1 MGMQGT
7 LPQVLDQ
14 LLRLA
19 SNSTQVINERVAI
32 ANSHFEFG
40 SVRFEANGSNSL
52 SSNTNRN
59 ANGDNL
65 SGTHNGMI
73 GERYSIVDTKTN
85 RVLGIIAPPNG
96 EIVFTPESF
105 ERAVRSVKESTQGNK
120 VSNSAEDQAAIRAGD
135 VPPSKLNDLKN
146 LQEQNYQRF
155 GAMSK
160 EQFLSLFGNA
170 GLPQQVDLGNCYL
183 ISSVNSLRNNL
194 QFEYLMR
201 MSIKFYPE
209 GCSVKIPL
217 GDPNGREIYVGRNE
231 LAAQIPN
238 LNYGKPKMSGGK
250 IIQPM
255 EMDTRQYI
263 TPINGP
269 LGYKMLVAAA
279 SKLINESRG
288 NGLVADYAK
297 TEGGWSE
304 EALNLLLDGQ
314 AQDPNRPQKTYE
326 GKTRSI
332 NSRAEISPNG
342 PNPDLYSMLDNF
354 RPGVDCFTMDSR
366 YLGKA

>member
-135 VPPSKLNDLKN
+135 VPPSKLNDL
-146 LQEQNYQRF
+146 
-155 GAMSK
+155 
-160 EQFLSLFGNA
+160 SL
-170 GLPQQVDLGNCYL
+170 
-183 ISSVNSLRNNL
+183 IH
-194 QFEYLMR
+194 
-201 MSIKFYPE
+201 I
-209 GCSVKIPL
+209 
-217 GDPNGREIYVGRNE
+217 
-231 LAAQIPN
+231 
-238 LNYGKPKMSGGK
+238 
-250 IIQPM
+250 
-255 EMDTRQYI
+255 
-263 TPINGP
+263 
-269 LGYKMLVAAA
+269 
-279 SKLINESRG
+279 
-288 NGLVADYAK
+288 
-297 TEGGWSE
+297 
-304 EALNLLLDGQ
+304 
-314 AQDPNRPQKTYE
+314 
-326 GKTRSI
+326 
-332 NSRAEISPNG
+332 
-342 PNPDLYSMLDNF
+342 
-354 RPGVDCFTMDSR
+354 
-366 YLGKA
+366 